1 MPFWVQSSD
10 LTTVPLQITN
20 QLRWLAIWAQSS
32 VYMLVTSQC
41 LCPLENLTLITVLKH
56 ETMLTIWTCKEKHV
70 PFCEMVKAYYSYM
83 CTQETQY
90 TQGYGL
96 PILYALAMKLKTC
109 ARNKR
114 VLLYSTGTSSPISCI
129 SFPGRS
135 PCGPF
140 FLWILFPSNFLSIG
154 CLDYFLCNGFQ
165 LANSKLLTIEV
176 TIPTSKYGIF
186 KAHNVSN
193 TEVRLPHVVVV

>member
-1 MPFWVQSSD
+1 
-10 LTTVPLQITN
+10 
-20 QLRWLAIWAQSS
+20 
-32 VYMLVTSQC
+32 
-41 LCPLENLTLITVLKH
+41 
-56 ETMLTIWTCKEKHV
+56 
-70 PFCEMVKAYYSYM
+70 MVKAYYSYM

-109 ARNKR
+109 ARNRR

-129 SFPGRS
+129 S
-135 PCGPF
+135 
-140 FLWILFPSNFLSIG
+140 LFYPSQVDLLVALSLCEFSSLSNFLSIG

-165 LANSKLLTIEV
+165 LANSKLLPIEV

-186 KAHNVSN
+186 KAHNVRN
-193 TEVRLPHVVVV
+193 TEVRLPHVAVL